1 MTQGTRACI
10 SCPWAVSALRSTDT
24 APWQAITRTPCVK
37 RARGHGYFL
46 AGKPICTGLRS
57 ALLYHS
63 HQISLS
69 AQWRILAYNML
80 YSLTEPKFPCWRTD
94 SHQNTVTQLFD
105 GVKPVKL
112 EISRTVVQTCY
123 ERSKSTLRG
132 QLGVTGYF
140 FIPHMGLSFEHQKH
154 VGVPDSAVGRK
165 TGWTNPVSGRDKKV
179 SFHSGVTQHPPEVVP
194 PVRETRNFN
203 E

>member
-1 MTQGTRACI
+1 M
-10 SCPWAVSALRSTDT
+10 DN
-24 APWQAITRTPCVK
+24 
-37 RARGHGYFL
+37 
-46 AGKPICTGLRS
+46 
-57 ALLYHS
+57 
-63 HQISLS
+63 
-69 AQWRILAYNML
+69 ILAYNMP
-80 YSLTEPKFPCWRTD
+80 YSLTELKFPCWRTD

-112 EISRTVVQTCY
+112 EISRTVVQTCC

-132 QLGVTGYF
+132 QLGVAGYF
-140 FIPHMGLSFEHQKH
+140 FIPQSGLSLEHQKH
-154 VGVPDSAVGRK
+154 VGVPDSALGRK
-165 TGWTNPVSGRDKKV
+165 TGWTNPSSGRDKKA